1 MLDVKIVCV
10 GKLKEKYWTEA
21 VNEYSKRL
29 SAFCKFSI
37 IELNEAHLP
46 QDPNAS
52 QIEKALGEEAENI
65 AAQLKRCAV
74 YTLCIEG
81 KPISSEQLAA
91 ELENTALSG
100 SSSVAFVIGSS
111 HGLHDS
117 IKKMG
122 KRISMSPMTFPHQL
136 ARVMLCEQIYRAFSI
151 QARTKYHK

>member
-100 SSSVAFVIGSS
+100 SSSGICYRLVARS
-111 HGLHDS
+111 
-117 IKKMG
+117 
-122 KRISMSPMTFPHQL
+122 
-136 ARVMLCEQIYRAFSI
+136 A
-151 QARTKYHK
+151 